1 MAGTGLTSGS
11 TRTRT
16 SRSLDHLSI
25 LSANVR
31 SLKTNL
37 GDLTHSFVLPL
48 KPDII
53 ATTETWLN
61 PTHADNFGKIRGY
74 TKWHRKD
81 RTVRQLGGIAVCFKN
96 SIQAQP
102 LEVDM
107 PTHLELSFFRLWTK
121 SHEAI
126 LLCVC
131 YRPQW
136 HGSEPLTF
144 LQDNL
149 DRLLLQFSCKNVI
162 IVGDLNQYL
171 VQTAFDDLLD
181 SHGLTNHVDFP
192 THISGSSLDPVITD
206 LPEGEVKCRPEGKVG
221 SSDHF
226 AVYTSLNIKATREK
240 EATRTTWQWDRGDWN
255 GLRAALDRIDWDNTL
270 VGDVDDQAQSLTQL
284 LVSLQSEFVPHKD
297 FNTKPSDQPWFGPN
311 CREAADD
318 KARAWKCFKRNPT
331 RRNKRLYKAACTR
344 MKRTQKWA
352 IKRWKEDLRTKLSGR
367 SVGGKSWWSCIKQ
380 HQGQAPDDCIPPLD
394 KPDGSVAASNMEKA
408 ELLASFFSNK
418 MRVPDPDRPPP
429 KLPPMTHSKLKGLT
443 VTTREVRKQ
452 LKDLD
457 VTKAVGPDK
466 ISPHTLSRCADQL
479 AAPLAALF
487 QACLV
492 QNKWPKIWKRANV
505 VAIHK
510 KNRRTSPQ
518 NYRPISLLSIVAKV
532 YERILVKNITNFFDT
547 HHLISNRQF
556 GFRSKRSVSDLLLQL
571 TSTWQKSL
579 DKGTDTCVIALDI
592 AGAFDRVWH
601 KGITAKLESLGITG
615 DLLQLLQDYLQG
627 RTLQVV
633 VNGRT
638 SSEYPIE
645 ASVPQGSV
653 LGPLL
658 WNVYLNDILQLI
670 PQAHAYA
677 DDCTLSF
684 TLDNQNREDTAQHI
698 TSTLGLITAWS
709 NKWQVTF
716 APEKTQA
723 MLITRRQEQNVY
735 KPDLLMDGNKLSYSC
750 IINILGVQIDSCL
763 KFTHHVKEIAKKA
776 ARKLACIRRIA
787 PLLDGKGCYTLYNSQ
802 VRSLMEY
809 CPLVWSSCPPSYLEL
824 LDKVQDRATRLVAL
838 KSNENDRQLCFQP
851 LQHRREVAALCV
863 LYKIHRQN
871 IPHLAALRLEYGLE
885 PGTVAM
891 NNTRNSST
899 RGQELQ
905 VPFGRTEQYLRSF
918 QPKYAN
924 IWNEMVQHT
933 TLHLLPTLQAFKS
946 AVHRWRLQHDPG

>member
-1 MAGTGLTSGS
+1 MPGPS
-11 TRTRT
+11 RTK
-16 SRSLDHLSI
+16 DHLSI
-25 LSANVR
+25 LSSNVR
-31 SLKTNL
+31 GFQTNL

-53 ATTETWLN
+53 ATVETFLN
-61 PTHADNFGKIRGY
+61 STVPDNYGKISGY
-74 TKWHRKD
+74 TKWHRND
-81 RTVRQLGGIAVCFKN
+81 RTNGTFGGIAVCFKN

-107 PTHLELSFFRLWTK
+107 PNHLELSFFRLWAN
-121 SHEAI
+121 SHDAI

-136 HGSEPLTF
+136 QGSEPLTF

-149 DRLLLQFSCKNVI
+149 DRLLLQFSCKNII
-162 IVGDLNQYL
+162 IVGDLNQHL
-171 VQTAFDDLLD
+171 VATAFNELLD
-181 SHGLTNHVDFP
+181 IHGLANHVDFP

-206 LPEGEVKCRPEGKVG
+206 LPEGDVKCRSEGKVG

-226 AVYTSLNIKATREK
+226 AVHTLLNIKATRE
-240 EATRTTWQWDRGDWN
+240 EETTRLIWQWDRGDWH

-270 VGDVDDQAQSLTQL
+270 VGDVDDQAQALTQL

-297 FNTKPSDQPWFGPN
+297 YKAKPLDQPWFGPN
-311 CREAADD
+311 CREAADN
-318 KARAWKCFKRNPT
+318 KARAWKRFKRNPT
-331 RRNKRLYKAACTR
+331 RRNKQLYKVACSR

-352 IKRWKEDLRTKLSGR
+352 IKRWKEDLRTKLIGR

-380 HQGQAPDDCIPPLD
+380 HQGFASDDCIPPLD
-394 KPDGSVAASNMEKA
+394 KSDGSVATSNKEKA

-418 MRVPDPDRPPP
+418 MKVPDPDRPPP
-429 KLPPMTHSKLKGLT
+429 KLPTVTHSKLQG
-443 VTTREVRKQ
+443 VTITSREVRRQ

-457 VTKAVGPDK
+457 VTKAMGPDK
-466 ISPHTLSRCADQL
+466 ISPHTLVKCADQL

-510 KNRRTSPQ
+510 KNKKTSPQ
-518 NYRPISLLSIVAKV
+518 NYRPISLLSILAKV

-547 HHLISNRQF
+547 NHLISNRQF

-571 TSTWQKSL
+571 TTTWQKSL
-579 DKGTDTCVIALDI
+579 DTGKDTCVIALDI

-601 KGITAKLESLGITG
+601 KGIIAKLKSLGITG
-615 DLLQLLQDYLQG
+615 DLLLLLQDYLQG

-633 VNGRT
+633 VNGHT

-653 LGPLL
+653 IGPLL
-658 WNVYLNDILQLI
+658 WNVYLNDILQLV

-684 TLDNQNREDTAQHI
+684 TCDSQNREDTAQHI

-723 MLITRRQEQNVY
+723 MLITRRQAANIHR
-735 KPDLLMDGNKLSYSC
+735 PALLMDGKNLTYNSAV
-750 IINILGVQIDSCL
+750 NILGVQIDSRL
-763 KFTHHVKEIAKKA
+763 TFTNHVREIAKKA

-787 PLLDGKGCYTLYNSQ
+787 PLLDGNGCYTLYNSQ

-809 CPLVWSSCPPSYLEL
+809 CPLVWSSCAPSYLEL
-824 LDKVQDRATRLVAL
+824 LDRIQNRAQRLVSL
-838 KSNENDRQLCFQP
+838 KTNESDRQLGFQP

-863 LYKIHRQN
+863 LYKAHRQN
-871 IPHLAALRLEYGLE
+871 IPHLAALRLEPGLE
-885 PGTVAM
+885 PGTAALH
-891 NNTRNSST
+891 NTRNSST

-905 VPFGRTEQYLRSF
+905 VPFGWTEQYLRSF
-918 QPKYAN
+918 HPKYAN
-924 IWNEMVQHT
+924 LWNDMVQQT
-933 TLHLLPTLQAFKS
+933 TLHHLPTMQAFKS